1 MYFEDFNLGDK
12 FTTRSRIVTGTDI
25 DMFAIL
31 TGATNPTFLDDTSAR
46 EMGHEQRIVPGL
58 LILSLGLGLLYSLG
72 LFDHLIALLG
82 IEQVK
87 FVTPVNSGDKIQCNV
102 EIVNKKETRK
112 KDRGIVITK
121 WGCQSQEGKQVLE
134 VMGLILLLQRRPEE
148 KYSPVNL

>member
-12 FTTRSRIVTGTDI
+12 FATRSRIVTGTDI

-46 EMGHEQRIVPGL
+46 EMGHEKRIVPGL

-82 IEQVK
+82 IEQIK
-87 FVTPVNSGDKIQCNV
+87 FVAAVNSGDKIQCNV
-102 EIVNKKETRK
+102 EIVTKKETRK
-112 KDRGIVITK
+112 KDRGIVIAK
-121 WGCQSQEGKQVLE
+121 WDCQSQGEKQVLE
-134 VMGLILLLQRRPEE
+134 VMRFVLLLQKRPEG